1 MLPIPPND
9 PVVSYVPL
17 PRVNYSGVEHRETLL
32 PPDLSLAWQIHR
44 LWAKKKRQMATSAA
58 CVLRDPVARL
68 EAELVR
74 RCMRLHRCDRQAE
87 LKVLGEQLAAI
98 CALPSRDFVLRLPTE
113 HWHVLP
119 QSWYVWN
126 ERGEVQC
133 PCVLAREP
141 IRKAAGLLR
150 TDAGSG
156 GGDRRHDLLRHGRL
170 WMQPS
175 AAFDA
180 DARAAARRARR
191 AAARRARCTR
201 ATAPRRARRCQIMSR
216 VFHSSSNEHWGN
228 DERART
234 LLVHGDLLCSPSR
247 PRAFIALMVTED
259 FRMKKS
265 PSSLPLRL
273 RCSPGAT

>member
-1 MLPIPPND
+1 MPSMPPTSDRPALRAMKRAAARHHNTYTMLPIPPND

-17 PRVNYSGVEHRETLL
+17 RRLNYSAVEHRETLL

-44 LWAKKKRQMATSAA
+44 LWAKKKRQMAASAA

-87 LKVLGEQLAAI
+87 LQVLGEQLAAI
-98 CALPSRDFVLRLPTE
+98 CALPSRDFALRLSIE

-133 PCVLAREP
+133 PCLLAREP

-150 TDAGSG
+150 TSGSSG
-156 GGDRRHDLLRHGRL
+156 GGDLRHDLLRHGRL

-175 AAFDA
+175 AAFDMLMLERPLVERVEQQL
-180 DARAAARRARR
+180 DGAALHACYRPARRA
-191 AAARRARCTR
+191 
-201 ATAPRRARRCQIMSR
+201 P
-216 VFHSSSNEHWGN
+216 
-228 DERART
+228 
-234 LLVHGDLLCSPSR
+234 
-247 PRAFIALMVTED
+247 
-259 FRMKKS
+259 
-265 PSSLPLRL
+265 LPYNVS
-273 RCSPGAT
+273 CFPFK